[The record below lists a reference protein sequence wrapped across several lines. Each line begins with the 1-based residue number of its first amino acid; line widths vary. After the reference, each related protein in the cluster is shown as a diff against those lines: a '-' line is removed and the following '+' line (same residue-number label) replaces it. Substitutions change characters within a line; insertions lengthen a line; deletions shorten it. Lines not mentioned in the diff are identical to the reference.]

1 MNNVA
6 RKEIPWRMRSVNVR
20 MVIDEMPIVAVLDYT
35 AETFLDF
42 LSAPANYENG
52 VKLTNCITPV
62 AVWVKTKKSESTIDR
77 ELRSSGKAVSLL
89 LQYGC
94 SLKEISETFTR
105 DSIIGSVVWYLF
117 KNTED
122 ILQGNQPD
130 KLPKLSTQPSGY
142 TIK

>member
-1 MNNVA
+1 MSNVA
-6 RKEIPWRMRSVNVR
+6 RMEIPNRMRSTNVR
-20 MVIDEMPIVAVLDYT
+20 MLIDDMQIVATMDYI
-35 AETFLDF
+35 
-42 LSAPANYENG
+42 LSG
-52 VKLTNCITPV
+52 TVITPV
-62 AVWVKTKKSESTIDR
+62 AVWVKTKKSESTLDR

-94 SLKEISETFTR
+94 SIKEVSETFTR
-105 DSIIGSVVWYLF
+105 DSIIGSVVWYLY
-117 KNTED
+117 KNLED

>member
-1 MNNVA
+1 MSNVA
-6 RKEIPWRMRSVNVR
+6 RMEIPNRMRSVNVR
-20 MVIDEMPIVAVLDYT
+20 MIIDDMPIVAQLDHI
-35 AETFLDF
+35 
-42 LSAPANYENG
+42 LSKTG
-52 VKLTNCITPV
+52 ITPV
-62 AVWVKTKKSESTIDR
+62 AIWVKTKKSESTLDR

-105 DSIIGSVVWYLF
+105 DSIIGSVVWYLH
-117 KNTED
+117 KELED